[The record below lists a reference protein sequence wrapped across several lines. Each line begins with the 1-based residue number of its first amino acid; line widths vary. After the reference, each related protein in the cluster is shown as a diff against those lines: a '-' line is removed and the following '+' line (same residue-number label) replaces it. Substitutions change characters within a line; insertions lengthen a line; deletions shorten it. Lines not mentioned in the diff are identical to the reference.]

1 MGNFCGCEIGG
12 HPSNGDAVISNLRE
26 DEQHQH
32 KNGGGFVANTARVA
46 DTVFVGPHAL
56 VYGQAELSE
65 RVCVVD
71 SAQVS
76 GHAVL
81 SGDVIVSGNAWVS
94 GTTKASTGRIY
105 KNERVIQ
112 KAERIR

>member
-1 MGNFCGCEIGG
+1 M
-12 HPSNGDAVISNLRE
+12 ISNLPE
-26 DEQHQH
+26 SDQHRH
-32 KNGGGFVANTARVA
+32 PNGLGWVANTARVA
-46 DTVFVGPHAL
+46 ATCYVGPHAL
-56 VYGQAELSE
+56 IYGCAELSE

-94 GTTKASTGRIY
+94 GTTKVSTGRIY
-105 KNERVIQ
+105 KNERKIE

>member
-1 MGNFCGCEIGG
+1 M
-12 HPSNGDAVISNLRE
+12 ISNLRE
-26 DEQHQH
+26 DEQHKH
-32 KNGGGFVANTARVA
+32 CNGHGWVANTARVA
-46 DTVFVGPHAL
+46 DSVFVGPHAL
-56 VYGQAELSE
+56 VYGQAELRD

-94 GTTKASTGRIY
+94 GTMKASTGRIW
-105 KNERVIQ
+105 KNERLVN

>member
-1 MGNFCGCEIGG
+1 
-12 HPSNGDAVISNLRE
+12 VISHLKA

-32 KNGGGFVANTARVA
+32 RNGLGWVANTARVD

-56 VYGQAELSE
+56 VYGKAQLTE
-65 RVCVVD
+65 RVSVVD

-76 GHAVL
+76 GEAQL
-81 SGDVIVSGNAWVS
+81 SGDVIVSGNAWVE
-94 GTTKASTGRIY
+94 GKTKANSGRIW
-105 KNERVIQ
+105 KNERVQQ

>member
-1 MGNFCGCEIGG
+1 M
-12 HPSNGDAVISNLRE
+12 ISNLRE

-32 KNGGGFVANTARVA
+32 KLGGGWVANTARVD
-46 DTVFVGPHAL
+46 DTVHVGPHAL
-56 VYGQAELSE
+56 VYGHAELSE

-81 SGDVIVSGNAWVS
+81 SGDVIVSGNAWVA
-94 GTTKASTGRIY
+94 GTTKASTGRIW
-105 KNERVIQ
+105 KNERQVT

>member
-1 MGNFCGCEIGG
+1 M
-12 HPSNGDAVISNLRE
+12 ISTLRE
-26 DEQHQH
+26 DEQHKH
-32 KNGGGFVANTARVA
+32 ANGGGWVSNTARVA
-46 DTVFVGPHAL
+46 DSVFVGPHAL
-56 VYGQAELSE
+56 VYGYAELRD
-65 RVCVVD
+65 RVAVVD

-81 SGDVIVSGNAWVS
+81 TGDVIVSGNAWVS

-105 KNERVIQ
+105 KNERKVE

>member
-1 MGNFCGCEIGG
+1 M
-12 HPSNGDAVISNLRE
+12 ISNLKE

-32 KNGGGFVANTARVA
+32 KLGGGWVANTARV
-46 DTVFVGPHAL
+46 DDSVFIGPHAL
-56 VYGQAELSE
+56 VYGYAEIRD
-65 RVCVVD
+65 RVAVVD

-81 SGDVIVSGNAWVS
+81 NGDVIVSGNAWVS
-94 GTTKASTGRIY
+94 GTTKANTGRIW
-105 KNERVIQ
+105 KNERVVQ